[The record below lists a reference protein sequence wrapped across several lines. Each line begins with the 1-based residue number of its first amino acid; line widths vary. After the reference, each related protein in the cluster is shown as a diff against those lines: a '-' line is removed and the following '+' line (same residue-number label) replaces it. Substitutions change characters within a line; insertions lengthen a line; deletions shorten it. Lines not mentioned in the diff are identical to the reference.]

1 MMMPL
6 SPPLPGEQLLLF
18 GWLCVTSLIVNEF
31 EHDLAVNVKV
41 SAEQEKIIDLYIV
54 HTVDH
59 LGETVEVNPDVIGY
73 RGFRDMF
80 ENLLKLMDVPCL
92 Y

>member
-1 MMMPL
+1 
-6 SPPLPGEQLLLF
+6 LPGEQLLLF
-18 GWLCVTSLIVNEF
+18 SWLNVTSLIVNEF

-41 SAEQEKIIDLYIV
+41 STEQEKIIDLYVV

-59 LGETVEVNPDVIGY
+59 LGEAVEVNPDMIGH
-73 RGFRDMF
+73 GSFRDMF
-80 ENLLKLMDVPCL
+80 ENLLKLMDVPRL

>member
-6 SPPLPGEQLLLF
+6 SPLPGEQLLFF
-18 GWLCVTSLIVNEF
+18 GWLCVTSLIVNEL

-59 LGETVEVNPDVIGY
+59 LGEAVEVNPDVIGY

-80 ENLLKLMDVPCL
+80 ENLLKLMDVTCL